1 MTDSDKRDF
10 AETVFER
17 EQRREKE
24 ISSALK
30 RAKLRRATAQAR
42 ANPLADE
49 LDAFHGKRFPPDCRR
64 TFGLRSYL
72 KCIR

>member
-1 MTDSDKRDF
+1 MTDSDKLAF

-42 ANPLADE
+42 ASLVKPSTAYQS
-49 LDAFHGKRFPPDCRR
+49 F
-64 TFGLRSYL
+64 
-72 KCIR
+72 I